1 MNQEKAMTDTGIKPS
16 LQESKQR
23 PSRKRWR
30 DRFFYLHRY
39 VGILVGIFAVI
50 IGITG
55 SLLIFRQELDGLLH
69 RSLWYVQPNT
79 AKPVSVQ
86 SMIDTVKAAY
96 PDHKLAWIEEVFT
109 GRSFDFWMNDAND
122 KTLRVFVDQYTGQI
136 IGSYKDAFFDRVL
149 ELHYT
154 LLAGDV
160 GTVIMGIAAGLLFLL
175 CVTGL
180 VLWPGWRKLATGF
193 SIKWNA
199 KRQRLNFDLHKVFGI
214 IMVGFIAMTA
224 FTGFCWN
231 FSDQT
236 DPILHAVT
244 GVPMEEHK
252 EPESTIVAGQSALD
266 VKSVYDPFIAQVDQ
280 ILPGGKISSFGL
292 PTEEKGTFSVY
303 KRLPTDSDRFYGSNI
318 FYFDQYSGK
327 LLKQDVESK
336 KPVPTLGRWF
346 LDSFDEV
353 HYGTFWG
360 IPSRIFY
367 IFVGLAIPGLF
378 VTGMVMY
385 LSKTIGKKNKPRSI
399 A

>member
-1 MNQEKAMTDTGIKPS
+1 MTDTAIKPS
-16 LQESKQR
+16 PKDTKQK

-50 IGITG
+50 IGVTG
-55 SLLIFRQELDGLLH
+55 SLLIFRQELDGVLH
-69 RSLWYVQPNT
+69 RSLWYVQPRNS
-79 AKPVSVQ
+79 APVSVQ

-122 KTLRVFVDQYTGQI
+122 KTLRVFVDQYTGEI
-136 IGSYKDAFFDRVL
+136 LGSYKDAFFDKVL
-149 ELHYT
+149 ELHYA
-154 LLAGDV
+154 LLAGDIGV
-160 GTVIMGIAAGLLFLL
+160 VIMGVAAGLLFLL

-214 IMVGFIAMTA
+214 VMVVFIGMTA

-231 FSDQT
+231 FHDQT
-236 DPILHAVT
+236 DSILHAVA
-244 GVPMEEHK
+244 GVPIEDHEEPK
-252 EPESTIVAGQSALD
+252 STPVAGKPALD
-266 VKSVYDPFIAQVDQ
+266 VKSVYDPFIAQVNQ
-280 ILPGGKISSFGL
+280 ILPEGKISSFGV
-292 PTEEKGTFSVY
+292 PVEETGAFSVY

-336 KPVPTLGRWF
+336 KPAPTVGKRI

-378 VTGMVMY
+378 GTGMVMY
-385 LSKTIGKKNKPRSI
+385 LSKVLKPGKKNLKNV
-399 A
+399 AE